1 MGRARVT
8 WQRRFWNGECTRFAF
23 LIELF
28 SLPSFRSTRLDAR
41 KPAISHGHLRVPT
54 KNLLSNAS
62 AIVIH
67 GNFTSGLHIT
77 YFDHTFVGLI
87 LVCFSN
93 ALQNRLPPEQSDYFL
108 RVAAV
113 QLYRETSFLLCE
125 LVDGPSLHCVVNA
138 FKTCGER
145 IDEATIVWLLLQ
157 ISEAISQ
164 MHSCGVIHGDI
175 KTENILLSNL
185 DTLSLNACGEVDF
198 LRARIKIIDFGSSVD
213 AALYPPG
220 TMFKG
225 DAGTDTFGCEAAKN
239 GLEWVVEPD
248 LAGIAGTAHCLL
260 FCEYMELAQKT
271 TESGVVK
278 ARPTRPFK
286 RYWDVAFWEKLFDL
300 LINEEG
306 TAQDVADLCLKFLN
320 DR

>member
-1 MGRARVT
+1 MHTCRYTRPAAKTSAR
-8 WQRRFWNGECTRFAF
+8 NN
-23 LIELF
+23 
-28 SLPSFRSTRLDAR
+28 
-41 KPAISHGHLRVPT
+41 GHLRAPA
-54 KNLLSNAS
+54 KSMPSNAS
-62 AIVIH
+62 ASATH
-67 GNFTSGLHIT
+67 GSFTSGRFFNFAFFLLYVIR
-77 YFDHTFVGLI
+77 VN
-87 LVCFSN
+87 SN
-93 ALQNRLPPEQSDYFL
+93 ALQNRLPLEQSDFFL

-125 LVDGPSLHCVVNA
+125 LVNGPSLHCIVNA

-145 IDEATIVWLLLQ
+145 LDETTSVWLLLQ

-175 KTENILLSNL
+175 KTENILLGNL
-185 DTLSLNACGEVDF
+185 ESLPLSISGETEF
-198 LRARIKIIDFGSSVD
+198 LRPSIKIIDFGSSVD
-213 AALYPPG
+213 AALYPSG
-220 TMFKG
+220 TLFKG

-239 GLEWVVEPD
+239 GLEWTVEPD

-271 TESGVVK
+271 TESGALK

-286 RYWDVAFWEKLFDL
+286 RYWDVVFWERLFDL

-306 TAQDVADLCLKFLN
+306 TAQDVAALCLKNLSE
-320 DR
+320 RCVPQL